1 MVYYIKRRI
10 IHVIIL
16 ICASVALF
24 RAASQDNSIANHF
37 QEEIQSR
44 LKDSNSIPV
53 VFLCP
58 ETGFYSFI
66 GEDAAWAARYAVDK
80 INEEGGVNGRKVELI
95 MKDTKSD
102 KSLAV
107 SYFAGAAREVPAVI
121 GPLDAPSSAQIA
133 QLLDGMYTTN
143 IASYAYE
150 QVRQQYG
157 SFAVA
162 FMNDSSWGE
171 CECVR
176 VWKKENPDIKDVVI
190 FTDSEDEAKAD
201 SVRLFQTELE
211 DMGISILDVVDV
223 SGERTDLHYEQCA
236 IQALNKKP
244 DGYISLLVAN
254 DYSHILKELRKRGV
268 TEGRRITSSFA
279 AFSSDLI
286 RNSGEDLDGTYIW
299 DKFDISYKGTQ
310 WQELSE
316 DYQHSHGG
324 RLPMNNTIADI
335 YNAVQ
340 ALCQCYEELD
350 FNGNTSD
357 EQQREKVNNWFY
369 NSPVIH
375 GIQGDFRW
383 EKGQKISEYHFFV
396 FQNGTIQKV
405 VE

>member
-10 IHVIIL
+10 LHVMIL
-16 ICASVALF
+16 ICASLVLF
-24 RAASQDNSIANHF
+24 LAAAQDNSIANHF
-37 QEEIQSR
+37 QEEIQNR
-44 LKDSNSIPV
+44 VGDDDVIPV

-58 ETGFYSFI
+58 ETGFYSFV
-66 GEDAAWAARYAVDK
+66 GQDAAWAARYAVDR
-80 INEEGGVNGRKVELI
+80 INEEGGINGHKVELI
-95 MKDTKSD
+95 LKDTESD

-133 QLLDGMYTTN
+133 QMLDGMYTTS

-162 FMNDSSWGE
+162 FMSDSSWGE
-171 CECVR
+171 CQAVR
-176 VWKKENPDIKDVVI
+176 VWKEKNPDIKDIVI

-201 SVRLFQTELE
+201 SVRLLQTEAA
-211 DMGISILDVVDV
+211 DMGIRILDVVDV
-223 SGERTDLHYEQCA
+223 SGERTELHYEQCA
-236 IQALNKKP
+236 IQALNKKA

-254 DYSHILKELRKRGV
+254 DYAQILKELRTRGV

-279 AFSSDLI
+279 AFSSDLLSS
-286 RNSGEDLDGTYIW
+286 SGKNLDGTYIW
-299 DKFDISYKGTQ
+299 DKFDISYKGVQ
-310 WQELSE
+310 WRELSE
-316 DYQHSHGG
+316 AYQRTHDG
-324 RLPMNNTIADI
+324 RLPMNNTISDI

-340 ALCQCYEELD
+340 ALCQCYEELGLD
-350 FNGNTSD
+350 GKNAD
-357 EQQREKVNNWFY
+357 EQERRKVNEWFY

-383 EKGQKISEYHFFV
+383 EKGQKISDYHFFI
-396 FQNGTIQKV
+396 FYDDMIHKV
-405 VE
+405 S